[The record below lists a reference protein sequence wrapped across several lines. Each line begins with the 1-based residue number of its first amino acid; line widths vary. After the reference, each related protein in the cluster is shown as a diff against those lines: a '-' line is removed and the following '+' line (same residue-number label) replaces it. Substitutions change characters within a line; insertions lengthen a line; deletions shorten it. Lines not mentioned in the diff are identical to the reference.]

1 MQEKKQGSSK
11 KFMKTFMLSIITDL
25 KTIFSGQAEYCS
37 IVTVSGSMGFEAYH
51 EPFLGVL
58 QDNSELSYT
67 DSNGKIYT
75 VALESGIISFK
86 DNACTIT
93 GIIAL

>member
-1 MQEKKQGSSK
+1 
-11 KFMKTFMLSIITDL
+11 MKTFMLSIVTDF
-25 KTIFSGQAEYCS
+25 KNVFSGQAEYCS

-58 QDNSELSYT
+58 KGNSELSYT
-67 DSNGKIYT
+67 DSNGGIYT

-86 DNACTIT
+86 NNACTIT
-93 GIIAL
+93 GIIQEKEK

>member
-1 MQEKKQGSSK
+1 
-11 KFMKTFMLSIITDL
+11 MLSIVTDS
-25 KTIFSGQAEYCS
+25 INVFSGQAEYCS

-58 QDNSELSYT
+58 QDNSELNYT
-67 DSNGKIYT
+67 DGNGNIHT

-86 DNACTIT
+86 NNTCTIT
-93 GIIAL
+93 GIIPSYS

>member
-1 MQEKKQGSSK
+1 
-11 KFMKTFMLSIITDL
+11 MKTFMLSIVTDS
-25 KTIFSGQAEYCS
+25 KIVFSSQAEYCS

-67 DSNGKIYT
+67 DGNGKNYT
-75 VALESGIISFK
+75 VVLESGIISFEN
-86 DNACTIT
+86 NACTIT
-93 GIIAL
+93 GIIQEKGK